1 MRGVARVQLFW
12 FPFPV
17 TPAAAAWKRLRVPQL
32 GENQRARLFVWP
44 CCHTSRRQEWID
56 SHLFDLPS
64 SSWRDPQLPSGPPR
78 RRKPPPSLLTAGGGG
93 ERRGAGNGDY
103 VGSHYPYSR
112 SHTHT
117 HTSHDAPHRGQ
128 LHGGDGAL
136 RGRRRSAKR
145 TALGFRCFAELC
157 MKQRARNTKHYI
169 YEPFL
174 SVSTQVTCVH
184 FRPL

>member
-1 MRGVARVQLFW
+1 MQLFW

-44 CCHTSRRQEWID
+44 CCHTSTVTCLTFRAPPGATLS
-56 SHLFDLPS
+56 SH
-64 SSWRDPQLPSGPPR
+64 RAPR
-78 RRKPPPSLLTAGGGG
+78 GGGSPPLASHCRWWWG
-93 ERRGAGNGDY
+93 EKRGWKWRL
-103 VGSHYPYSR
+103 GSHYPYSR